1 MKGAKIPIIQP
12 VDILCQ
18 EVDASSVRKLETAFL
33 VMVANWI
40 GMEILLTPRT
50 SQFLK
55 YYALNQSKT

>member
-1 MKGAKIPIIQP
+1 MVLKTHFVVLAKK
-12 VDILCQ
+12 Q